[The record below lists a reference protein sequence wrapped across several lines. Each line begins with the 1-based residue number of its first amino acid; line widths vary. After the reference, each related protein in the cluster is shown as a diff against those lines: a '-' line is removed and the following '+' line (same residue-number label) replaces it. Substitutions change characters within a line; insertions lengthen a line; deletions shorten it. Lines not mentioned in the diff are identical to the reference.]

1 MFKKLAV
8 LFSLLLVTPFS
19 LTIIEAAKESALRMA
34 YAEEGTFTGEYDG
47 YTYTQNDIE
56 RYYDSP
62 DFVPDIVTN
71 FWAPSGYKFTLNYT
85 DEKLNK
91 VFDQAEECG
100 ITYGYIDFILNYKKF
115 GMNIYLES
123 FINDFSGENARE
135 DCIAWVKD
143 KFNNFRPFYEAKEV
157 TVETDISLNIQ
168 FYFATQ
174 YSGMTFNFEGET
186 LQVKP
191 FDAKDAIK
199 VHSSYYDDPERG
211 DRRIDIRGEIIPG
224 FFYEPPYYNEYGFHT
239 DTVVSRYIQ
248 IEDSYDRY
256 DDCADYKLTLFAYRT
271 VEIGDLTEGGGLEVT
286 YPSHP
291 LNVSAKLEFTSG
303 GTNYEFW
310 SNEFIIGD
318 PNFSVA
324 IDGYNDRSS
333 VQSGTEHNYSLHFD
347 TYDDREIY
355 SLSTRA
361 TASPVRLNKSENL
374 IEYYDLVI
382 PPINDSNYFLRGSF
396 NSWTSPLAQYAFY
409 KDEKDD
415 NHYILRNVAL
425 DAGTTVAANLGW
437 GDRIF
442 INAETWEGCHYIIDS
457 VWESLEITDAGVY
470 DIDLYLEEP
479 NDNHVRFNF
488 VSAIPEYTA
497 PFYLNATSLSSPIKL
512 NVDDLEHD
520 NYFTYSVNLTE
531 GDVLSISDSASNTFI
546 NKYTWPSCG
555 FKLENNKMIVT
566 KTSTYDVTFF
576 PFANNGYQIVL
587 KEKPLPKVGDKNAIY
602 YLASSSE
609 VLLHQAGKDAE
620 FLDEPA
626 SGQYVIWNDETK
638 NYVEYEGVSLID
650 FNSSEYEGESTDYIS
665 LASKDVKI
673 DFVGEWYIYLE
684 IMAESSAG
692 GYYFHSSLQH
702 LEVSD
707 RDKTGDYI
715 VIKTPDSEE
724 ALPDEINLLNGGD
737 KIELVPYVPS
747 HEEGIRYYYDYE
759 IDKDGV
765 VEVKEGEDGHI
776 TLTTLNPGLINV
788 TFYIE
793 CELFSKISKTISVR
807 VLDAIYDVAKITV
820 NDEFHYAG
828 KDLEAYLSIRGF
840 TKIQN
845 INVSWTVTDKAG
857 KEIEKNKLLINHDAS
872 LVVKETESTDYTFTA
887 FYEGVKLDE
896 LTVQVRYVDM
906 NKFLRTNI
914 WWIFLITISFV
925 ALLLFLKFLLN
936 RSKTTVEN
944 IERVYQVFCQ
954 CLSDDKLTKEELIK
968 IKKEITRCM
977 HRCEDLNIDALN
989 QYEKA
994 TRYLR
999 KSLFDV
1005 KALIRDYDTTTPA
1018 DRGVYTDRLDKDLA
1032 KALNVAK
1039 EIENAKGL
1047 IENYHM
1053 NANRHNYES
1062 LDDGS
1067 KKGKNK
1073 K

>member
-19 LTIIEAAKESALRMA
+19 LTIAEAAKESSLRMA

-248 IEDSYDRY
+248 IEDSYDKY

-361 TASPVRLNKSENL
+361 TASPARLNKSENL

-382 PPINDSNYFLRGSF
+382 PPINDSDYFLRGSF

-409 KDEKDD
+409 QDEKDSK
-415 NHYILRNVAL
+415 HYILRNVAL

-442 INAETWEGCHYIIDS
+442 IT
-457 VWESLEITDAGVY
+457 
-470 DIDLYLEEP
+470 
-479 NDNHVRFNF
+479 
-488 VSAIPEYTA
+488 
-497 PFYLNATSLSSPIKL
+497 
-512 NVDDLEHD
+512 
-520 NYFTYSVNLTE
+520 
-531 GDVLSISDSASNTFI
+531 
-546 NKYTWPSCG
+546 
-555 FKLENNKMIVT
+555 
-566 KTSTYDVTFF
+566 
-576 PFANNGYQIVL
+576 
-587 KEKPLPKVGDKNAIY
+587 
-602 YLASSSE
+602 
-609 VLLHQAGKDAE
+609 
-620 FLDEPA
+620 
-626 SGQYVIWNDETK
+626 
-638 NYVEYEGVSLID
+638 
-650 FNSSEYEGESTDYIS
+650 
-665 LASKDVKI
+665 
-673 DFVGEWYIYLE
+673 
-684 IMAESSAG
+684 
-692 GYYFHSSLQH
+692 
-702 LEVSD
+702 
-707 RDKTGDYI
+707 
-715 VIKTPDSEE
+715 
-724 ALPDEINLLNGGD
+724 
-737 KIELVPYVPS
+737 
-747 HEEGIRYYYDYE
+747 
-759 IDKDGV
+759 
-765 VEVKEGEDGHI
+765 
-776 TLTTLNPGLINV
+776 
-788 TFYIE
+788 
-793 CELFSKISKTISVR
+793 
-807 VLDAIYDVAKITV
+807 
-820 NDEFHYAG
+820 
-828 KDLEAYLSIRGF
+828 
-840 TKIQN
+840 
-845 INVSWTVTDKAG
+845 
-857 KEIEKNKLLINHDAS
+857 
-872 LVVKETESTDYTFTA
+872 
-887 FYEGVKLDE
+887 
-896 LTVQVRYVDM
+896 
-906 NKFLRTNI
+906 
-914 WWIFLITISFV
+914 
-925 ALLLFLKFLLN
+925 
-936 RSKTTVEN
+936 
-944 IERVYQVFCQ
+944 
-954 CLSDDKLTKEELIK
+954 
-968 IKKEITRCM
+968 
-977 HRCEDLNIDALN
+977 
-989 QYEKA
+989 
-994 TRYLR
+994 
-999 KSLFDV
+999 
-1005 KALIRDYDTTTPA
+1005 
-1018 DRGVYTDRLDKDLA
+1018 
-1032 KALNVAK
+1032 
-1039 EIENAKGL
+1039 
-1047 IENYHM
+1047 
-1053 NANRHNYES
+1053 
-1062 LDDGS
+1062 
-1067 KKGKNK
+1067 
-1073 K
+1073 